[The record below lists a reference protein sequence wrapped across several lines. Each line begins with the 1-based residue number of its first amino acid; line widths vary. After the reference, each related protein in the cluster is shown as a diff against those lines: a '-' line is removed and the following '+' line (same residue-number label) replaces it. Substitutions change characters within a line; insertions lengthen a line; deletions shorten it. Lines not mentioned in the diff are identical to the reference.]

1 MVFDLSPL
9 RAALPKKTSA
19 SLNLLLAVTDMRER
33 NVDQFRK
40 NLRSAIEAFGDASI
54 VSKKFNTLTKRP
66 LSLMTEAL
74 GTGRVEF
81 VKVLL
86 LEFIADPNVLV
97 EGRSALK
104 RALVEDE
111 GQFRTLMEGG
121 FERYVA
127 PRTLEEY
134 VGEKCPEGLARVQA
148 WLDASGRREKV
159 VTTKKEVRVGRALS
173 ETTSEA
179 TLSYGQ
185 VTESVEYATVE
196 SGEVSSEQ
204 AAESTI
210 PSSTIPSTTT
220 TEAESM
226 AESND
231 GFEDRVVGIMR
242 NLSNRLFDM
251 EYESCQI
258 ECERGSPDDIRLL
271 LDLRQSLEAM
281 FAELDAL
288 FEGEREENVT
298 RSLRGQRRH
307 MTHRVLAA
315 LDRIDQLL
323 ESVVYE

>member
-86 LEFIADPNVLV
+86 LEFNADPNVLV

-179 TLSYGQ
+179 TLSYGH

-196 SGEVSSEQ
+196 SGEVSSERS
-204 AAESTI
+204 AESTI
-210 PSSTIPSTTT
+210 PSTAT
-220 TEAESM
+220 TEAEGT
-226 AESND
+226 AESNNR
-231 GFEDRVVGIMR
+231 FEDYALGIMR
-242 NLSNRLFDM
+242 DLSNRLFDF
-251 EYESCQI
+251 EFDISRF
-258 ECERGSPDDIRLL
+258 ECERGSPDDIRRLL
-271 LDLRQSLEAM
+271 TLEKSLEDM
-281 FAELDAL
+281 LNKELDPL
-288 FEGEREENVT
+288 FESEDERNVT
-298 RSLRGQRRH
+298 DPLRKQKKD
-307 MTHRVLAA
+307 MTLRVVAA
-315 LDRIDQLL
+315 LTRVDVLKR
-323 ESVVYE
+323 SVDGEE

>member
-86 LEFIADPNVLV
+86 LEFNADPNVIV

-173 ETTSEA
+173 ETSQA
-179 TLSYGQ
+179 TLSYGHF
-185 VTESVEYATVE
+185 TESVEYAMVE

-251 EYESCQI
+251 EYEICQI